1 MALLNPLAS
10 LFLRQQIFD
19 NTRLTLT
26 KRKKSMLGLP
36 RIIRLKETLQN
47 SITARFTGPL
57 VLEDPLLCGV
67 GLVFPMRCLRSLFH
81 EEIALLSV
89 HKFPLPE
96 LTPFRSKEVDNSTDF
111 P

>member
-1 MALLNPLAS
+1 MGIPTA
-10 LFLRQQIFD
+10 I
-19 NTRLTLT
+19 
-26 KRKKSMLGLP
+26 GVP

-67 GLVFPMRCLRSLFH
+67 GLAFPMRCLRGLFH

-89 HKFPLPE
+89 HKFPFPE
-96 LTPFRSKEVDNSTDF
+96 LTLVNLESKIDQV
-111 P
+111 